1 MRKQLTPHG
10 MQVQARTVHEAPRAT
25 PVRDRVDVLVVGGG
39 PAGVGAALAAAREG
53 ARTLLVERGGML
65 GGMWTAGLV
74 NPLFEATRNGWLV
87 AELVARLQTAGAWR
101 RWKFAYTFDVETMKR
116 ELEALLLESGV
127 ELLYHTL
134 AVDSVVEAGRVCG
147 VVIESKAGREALLA
161 GVTVDCTGDGDVAA
175 RAGVPFEFGRL
186 ADGLVQ
192 PLTLMFMVEGAGDYE
207 QESAP
212 ALYDA
217 LVATG
222 AQAGLPFGRENYVPW
237 VISLP
242 QSGEAAVQYTHVYR
256 LNPLDP
262 ADLTAGTV
270 AARRQ
275 AAEAV
280 AALRGVPGLE
290 QVRLSQTAASLG
302 IRETRRIVGQYR
314 LELDDLAAGRRFPD
328 AVARCD
334 FGVDIHEPAPG
345 AGVSSGHGARM
356 QPYEIPYRCLVPEGV
371 EGLLVAGRCISGSHE
386 AHASYRVTGT
396 CLATGQ
402 AAGLAAAWSARAG
415 ETPGRVSGQ
424 ALRAALMSRGVVLLP
439 PPG

>member
-1 MRKQLTPHG
+1 
-10 MQVQARTVHEAPRAT
+10 
-25 PVRDRVDVLVVGGG
+25 
-39 PAGVGAALAAAREG
+39 
-53 ARTLLVERGGML
+53 ML

-87 AELVARLQTAGAWR
+87 AELVARLQAAGAWR
-101 RWKFAYTFDVETMKR
+101 TWKFAYTFDVETMKR
-116 ELEALLLESGV
+116 ELEAMLLESGV

-134 AVDSVVEAGRVCG
+134 AVDSIVEAGRLRG
-147 VVIESKAGREALLA
+147 IVIESKAGREALLA
-161 GVTVDCTGDGDVAA
+161 AVTVDCTGDGDVAA

-186 ADGLVQ
+186 GDDLVQ
-192 PLTLMFMVEGAGDYE
+192 PLTLMFTVEGAGDYE

-217 LVATG
+217 LVQAG

-242 QSGEAAVQYTHVYR
+242 APGQAAVQYTHVYR

-290 QVRLSQTAASLG
+290 AVRLSQTAAHLG
-302 IRETRRIVGQYR
+302 VRETRRIAGQYR
-314 LELDDLAAGRRFPD
+314 LELDDLASGRRFAE

-345 AGVSSGHGARM
+345 AGLPSGHGAPM
-356 QPYEIPYRCLVPEGV
+356 QPYEIPYRCLVPAQG
-371 EGLLVAGRCISGSHE
+371 EGLLVAGRCLSGSHE

-402 AAGLAAAWSARAG
+402 AAGLAAAWAARAG
-415 ETPGRVSGQ
+415 TTPGAVEGA
-424 ALRAALMSRGVVLLP
+424 ALRAALEARGVELLP
-439 PPG
+439 PAAGSAG